1 MAGRVATEQPGDRFL
16 ISRTSLNPLNDSR
29 RLLGRLPTWLWVAL
43 LMALWLAGLNSAPL
57 LDVDEGAFSEASRE
71 MLSSGDWGHTTL
83 NGADRFDKP
92 ILIYWL
98 QSLGLAV
105 FGVTEA
111 ATRLPSACAALMWC
125 LAAVR
130 FAEAWA
136 GARAQR
142 AAAAVVATSLGVML
156 IGRAATADALLNA
169 LMCWACLDLWRH
181 LADGDR
187 APLRRAFLWMGLG
200 MLTKGP
206 VACLVPGASVL
217 VYLLVSGQI
226 GRLRQVLGDAWAWVI
241 FFGVATPWYA
251 YALHRH
257 GMAFIDGFILQHNVN
272 RFLQT
277 REGHGGQ
284 AYYTLLVAPLLAL
297 PWAPLLITV
306 LGRLR
311 VLWGEPVSRFLL
323 CWAGFALLFFTF
335 SSTKLPHYLLYGTTP
350 LLILMAGSLAH
361 LRSSGMAV
369 ALALSQLLLFGGL
382 SWSQQVAGW
391 LATQT
396 KDPLYQ
402 TLLVTASPGPAW
414 WQLAVMGA
422 LWLVIWCWP
431 RRALA
436 ERAVLGALLGAFWV
450 VHIVLPW
457 WARTLQSPVH
467 ELAELARERGAEV
480 VQWRARQPSFAFYL
494 GSPTPSRE
502 PAPGQ
507 LALVRKDRLKPED
520 DVIVVAERRGFALVE
535 KVARPLTEPTPAASP
550 AASVTAGSGPAPQ
563 TAPPVSP
570 AAR

>member
-1 MAGRVATEQPGDRFL
+1 M
-16 ISRTSLNPLNDSR
+16 ISRTSLNPLNDNR
-29 RLLGRLPTWLWVAL
+29 RLLTRLPTWLWVAL
-43 LMALWLAGLNSAPL
+43 LMALWLLGLDSAPL

-71 MLSSGDWGHTTL
+71 MITSGDWGHTTL

-130 FAEAWA
+130 FAELWA
-136 GARAQR
+136 GARAER

-181 LADGDR
+181 LADGNK
-187 APLRRAFLWMGLG
+187 ASLRRAFLWMGLG

-217 VYLLVSGQI
+217 VYLLVSGQF
-226 GRLRQVLGDAWAWVI
+226 GRLRQVLGDVWCWVI

-284 AYYTLLVAPLLAL
+284 AHYTLIVAPLLAL
-297 PWAPLLITV
+297 PWTPLLIAV

-311 VLWGEPVSRFLL
+311 RLWAEPVSRFLL
-323 CWAGFALLFFTF
+323 CWSGFALLFFTF

-350 LLILMAGSLAH
+350 LLILMAGALARLH
-361 LRSSGMAV
+361 SRGMAM
-369 ALALSQLLLFGGL
+369 ALAACQLLLFGAL

-402 TLLVTASPGPAW
+402 TLLATAPAGAAW
-414 WQLAVMGA
+414 WQLAAVA
-422 LWLVIWCWP
+422 AVWLLIWCWP

-436 ERAVLGALLGAFWV
+436 ERAVLGGLLGAFWV
-450 VHIVLPW
+450 VHVVLPW
-457 WARTLQSPVH
+457 WARALQSPVH
-467 ELAELARERGAEV
+467 ELAEVARARGAEV

-494 GSPTPSRE
+494 GKPTPSGE

-507 LALVRKDRLKPED
+507 LALVRKDRLRPED
-520 DVIVVAERRGFALVE
+520 GVVIVAEKRGFALVE
-535 KVARPLTEPTPAASP
+535 KAHQKARP
-550 AASVTAGSGPAPQ
+550 
-563 TAPPVSP
+563 
-570 AAR
+570 

>member
-1 MAGRVATEQPGDRFL
+1 M
-16 ISRTSLNPLNDSR
+16 ISETLPSPQRDAR
-29 RLLGRLPTWLWVAL
+29 RLLGWLPSWLWVAV
-43 LMALWLAGLNSAPL
+43 LMALWLLGLDSAPL

-71 MLSSGDWGHTTL
+71 MLASGDWGHTTL

-130 FAEAWA
+130 FAQAWA
-136 GARAQR
+136 GARAER
-142 AAAAVVATSLGVML
+142 AAAALIATSLGVML

-181 LADGDR
+181 LASGDKT
-187 APLRRAFLWMGLG
+187 PLRRAFLWMALG

-217 VYLLVSGQI
+217 VYLLLSGQF
-226 GRLRQVLGDAWAWVI
+226 GRLRHVLGDAWSWVI
-241 FFGVATPWYA
+241 FFAVATPWYA

-284 AYYTLLVAPLLAL
+284 AHYTLIVAPLLAL
-297 PWAPLLITV
+297 PWTPLLISV
-306 LGRLR
+306 LARLR
-311 VLWGEPVSRFLL
+311 ALWAEPVSRFLL
-323 CWAGFALLFFTF
+323 CWAGFALAFFTF

-350 LLILMAGSLAH
+350 LLILMAGALARLH
-361 LRSSGMAV
+361 SRGMAA
-369 ALALSQLLLFGGL
+369 ALALCQLLLFGAL
-382 SWSQQVAGW
+382 SWSQQVATW

-402 TLLVTASPGPAW
+402 TLLSTAPPSPAL
-414 WQLAVMGA
+414 WQLLAVA
-422 LWLVIWCWP
+422 SLWLVIWCWP
-431 RRALA
+431 KRALA

-450 VHIVLPW
+450 VQVVLPW

-467 ELAELARERGAEV
+467 ELAEMARARDAEV

-494 GSPTPSRE
+494 GKPTPSGE
-502 PAPGQ
+502 PEPGQ
-507 LALVRKDRLKPED
+507 LALVRKDRLKPD
-520 DVIVVAERRGFALVE
+520 DNVVVVAERRGFALVG
-535 KVARPLTEPTPAASP
+535 KPVAPTAPIPAAGKP
-550 AASVTAGSGPAPQ
+550 
-563 TAPPVSP
+563 
-570 AAR
+570 